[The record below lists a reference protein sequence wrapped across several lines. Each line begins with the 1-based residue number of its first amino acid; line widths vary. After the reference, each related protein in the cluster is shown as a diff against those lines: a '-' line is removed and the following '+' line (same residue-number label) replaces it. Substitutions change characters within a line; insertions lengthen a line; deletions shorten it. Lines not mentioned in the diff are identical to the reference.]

1 MNMEQLKQK
10 SIVARETA
18 KELQQ
23 KLRTITN
30 PEDRKQLLR
39 QINDLFTQ
47 ASTWRNEAKHRH
59 YLEESIEREFNSI
72 QADLEED

>member
-1 MNMEQLKQK
+1 MEQLKQK

-47 ASTWRNEAKHRH
+47 ASAWRNEAKHHH